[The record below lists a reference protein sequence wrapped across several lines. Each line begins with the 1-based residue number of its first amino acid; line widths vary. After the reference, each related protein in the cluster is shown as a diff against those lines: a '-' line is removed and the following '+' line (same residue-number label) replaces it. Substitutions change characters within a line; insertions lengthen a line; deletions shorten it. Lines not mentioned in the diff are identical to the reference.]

1 MSEVKRTP
9 KAFKSLATAPSSSDE
24 PSSSINTP
32 KKTPSSSTKSTPAK
46 QTTTPAKS
54 TPAKQTPKKKEQS
67 DNVVEKTTPSTK
79 TTTPKEKRK
88 QTEQKQSA
96 TKRKFSETDLEKEST
111 TIEQQES
118 TKTTTVDDINTV
130 GDNKADSSVIDTS
143 ISFASLG
150 LSQVLCDTLKE
161 IGYKHPTKIQRE
173 VIPVAIKEA
182 FHDDETGFTKY
193 NDIIGISET
202 GSGKTASYV
211 LPVLER
217 LLQLK
222 GDPSPCSA
230 LILAPTR
237 ELAVQIQGHVNALGS
252 KIGITST
259 TLTGGTSIAND
270 SLRFKKNR
278 YHVVVGTPGRVC
290 DLLEFG
296 KSNFN
301 LNHTRFLVLD
311 EADKMLG
318 SEFDKWLTTISEKLR
333 RKQCTV
339 YLFSATMTTK
349 IDKLLKLHQMTNPVK
364 IQVTSS
370 KYHTV
375 DTLTQQYLLLPEK
388 YKEQYLV
395 YLLNE
400 NPGKRILVFAGQN
413 STCILLS
420 ILLRSLKFPT
430 VPLSGHMDE
439 THRQHCLRKFVSGD
453 RPILVATDIAA
464 RGLDIPL
471 VDIVINFDIP
481 VHSKEYVHRVG
492 RTARIGN
499 QGLAVTFVTQYDLQY
514 FQKIEALIEK
524 KMDVCNVNKENA
536 MLLTNTVSQALKL
549 AKKKMSDMEK
559 GDMAVK
565 SDEFTE
571 EEEVLNNAIRSLSA
585 KRAGAKSSG
594 KGSSMASSGPG
605 NQKKKRKQQK

>member
-1 MSEVKRTP
+1 MSSQSKAP
-9 KAFKSLATAPSSSDE
+9 KTFKSLQKVGTSLTKTSSSSSEQASTTSKKTKTSSSSSSSNTTTTNKSTITKQQQGLKRKLSDTTLLEEETENQETSPSSIQQSNNND
-24 PSSSINTP
+24 
-32 KKTPSSSTKSTPAK
+32 STG
-46 QTTTPAKS
+46 
-54 TPAKQTPKKKEQS
+54 
-67 DNVVEKTTPSTK
+67 
-79 TTTPKEKRK
+79 
-88 QTEQKQSA
+88 
-96 TKRKFSETDLEKEST
+96 
-111 TIEQQES
+111 EQQQQP
-118 TKTTTVDDINTV
+118 
-130 GDNKADSSVIDTS
+130 NKADSSVIDTS
-143 ISFASLG
+143 VTFASLG
-150 LSQVLCDTLKE
+150 LSQVLCDTLKD

-182 FHDDETGFTKY
+182 YHDEETGFTKY

-211 LPVLER
+211 LPILER

-237 ELAVQIQGHVNALGS
+237 ELATQIQYHVNALGS

-259 TLTGGTSIAND
+259 TLIGGTTIAND

-290 DLLEFG
+290 DLLQYG

-318 SEFDKWLTTISEKLR
+318 SEFDKWLTAISEKLK

-375 DTLTQQYLLLPEK
+375 DTLTQQYLLVPEK

-413 STCILLS
+413 ATCIMLS
-420 ILLRSLKFPT
+420 IMLRSLKFPA

-439 THRQHCLRKFVSGD
+439 THRQHCLRKFISGD

-471 VDIVINFDIP
+471 VEIVINFDIP
-481 VHSKEYVHRVG
+481 AHSKEYVHRVG

-499 QGLAVTFVTQYDLQY
+499 QGLAITFVTQYDLQY

-524 KMDVCNVNKENA
+524 KMDACPVNKENA
-536 MLLTNTVSQALKL
+536 MLLTNTVSKAVKL

-559 GDMAVK
+559 GDLPVQ

-571 EEEVLNNAIRSLSA
+571 EEEVLNNAIRSLAS
-585 KRAGAKSSG
+585 KRENAGKKKGGGSSG
-594 KGSSMASSGPG
+594 GPG
-605 NQKKKRKQQK
+605 NLKKKRKEQK

>member
-1 MSEVKRTP
+1 MFSNDENIIIKVFHVFFELKKMSGEQRTP
-9 KAFKSLATAPSSSDE
+9 KAFKSLANSNSSTLST
-24 PSSSINTP
+24 PVSS
-32 KKTPSSSTKSTPAK
+32 KKKETTKSTPAK
-46 QTTTPAKS
+46 PSTPGSSLKSKLASISKSTTPKS
-54 TPAKQTPKKKEQS
+54 TPK
-67 DNVVEKTTPSTK
+67 VEKSNQDENNKKRKISEVSEEPETTKVESSETPST
-79 TTTPKEKRK
+79 
-88 QTEQKQSA
+88 SA
-96 TKRKFSETDLEKEST
+96 T
-111 TIEQQES
+111 
-118 TKTTTVDDINTV
+118 
-130 GDNKADSSVIDTS
+130 VIDTS
-143 ISFASLG
+143 CTFASLG
-150 LSQVLCDTLKE
+150 LSQALCDTLKE

-173 VIPVAIKEA
+173 VIPAAIKED

-202 GSGKTASYV
+202 GSGKTAAYV
-211 LPVLER
+211 LPILER
-217 LLQLK
+217 LLQMK
-222 GDPSPCSA
+222 GEPSPCSA

-237 ELAVQIQGHVNALGS
+237 ELAVQIQYHVNALGS

-290 DLLEFG
+290 DLLQFG

-301 LNHTRFLVLD
+301 LHHTRFLVLD

-318 SEFDKWLTTISEKLR
+318 SEFDKWLATISESLK
-333 RKQCTV
+333 RKQCTI

-388 YKEQYLV
+388 YKEQYLI

-400 NPGKRILVFAGQN
+400 NPGKRILIFAGQN
-413 STCILLS
+413 ANCILLS
-420 ILLRSLKFPT
+420 ILLRSLKFPA

-439 THRQHCLRKFVSGD
+439 THRQHCLRKFISGE
-453 RPILVATDIAA
+453 RPILVATDVAA

-471 VDIVINFDIP
+471 VEIVINFDIP

-499 QGLAVTFVTQYDLQY
+499 EGLAITFVSQYDLEY
-514 FQKIEALIEK
+514 FQKIETLIEK
-524 KMDVCNVNKENA
+524 KMDTCPVNKENV

-559 GDMAVK
+559 GEMAVK

-571 EEEVLNNAIRSLSA
+571 EEEVLNNAIRSLTTKRGRKA
-585 KRAGAKSSG
+585 KQTNEKDNSTV
-594 KGSSMASSGPG
+594 
-605 NQKKKRKQQK
+605 KKKRKHQK

>member
-1 MSEVKRTP
+1 MSSQSKAP
-9 KAFKSLATAPSSSDE
+9 KTFKSLQKVGTSLTKTSSSSSE
-24 PSSSINTP
+24 QASTTSKKTKTSSS
-32 KKTPSSSTKSTPAK
+32 SSSSNTTTTNKSTITK
-46 QTTTPAKS
+46 Q
-54 TPAKQTPKKKEQS
+54 QQGL
-67 DNVVEKTTPSTK
+67 
-79 TTTPKEKRK
+79 KRK
-88 QTEQKQSA
+88 LSDTTLLEEETENQETSPFSIQQSNNN
-96 TKRKFSETDLEKEST
+96 DST
-111 TIEQQES
+111 GEQQQQP
-118 TKTTTVDDINTV
+118 
-130 GDNKADSSVIDTS
+130 NKADSSVIDTS
-143 ISFASLG
+143 VTFASLG
-150 LSQVLCDTLKE
+150 LSQVLCDTLKD

-182 FHDDETGFTKY
+182 YHDEETGFTKY

-211 LPVLER
+211 LPILER

-237 ELAVQIQGHVNALGS
+237 ELATQIQYHVNALGS

-259 TLTGGTSIAND
+259 TLIGGTTIAND

-290 DLLEFG
+290 DLLQYG

-318 SEFDKWLTTISEKLR
+318 SEFDKWLTAISEKLK

-375 DTLTQQYLLLPEK
+375 DTLTQQYLLVPEK

-413 STCILLS
+413 ATCIMLS
-420 ILLRSLKFPT
+420 IMLRSLKFPA

-439 THRQHCLRKFVSGD
+439 THRQHCLRKFISGD

-471 VDIVINFDIP
+471 VEIVINFDIP
-481 VHSKEYVHRVG
+481 AHSKEYVHRVG

-499 QGLAVTFVTQYDLQY
+499 QGLAITFVTQYDLQY

-524 KMDVCNVNKENA
+524 KMDACLVNKENA
-536 MLLTNTVSQALKL
+536 MLLTNTVSQAVKL

-559 GDMAVK
+559 GDLPVQ

-571 EEEVLNNAIRSLSA
+571 EEEVLNNAIRSLAS
-585 KRAGAKSSG
+585 KRENAGKKKGGGSSG
-594 KGSSMASSGPG
+594 GPG
-605 NQKKKRKQQK
+605 NLKKKRKEQK

>member
-1 MSEVKRTP
+1 MSSQQKAP
-9 KAFKSLATAPSSSDE
+9 KTFKSLQKTSATASALSKTSSASSSSSE
-24 PSSSINTP
+24 PTSASVVA
-32 KKTPSSSTKSTPAK
+32 KK
-46 QTTTPAKS
+46 
-54 TPAKQTPKKKEQS
+54 
-67 DNVVEKTTPSTK
+67 TK
-79 TTTPKEKRK
+79 TTTPNKSEITKQQGLKRK
-88 QTEQKQSA
+88 LSDTTLEEESESRVVATSSSNPSNNEATEQQP
-96 TKRKFSETDLEKEST
+96 
-111 TIEQQES
+111 
-118 TKTTTVDDINTV
+118 
-130 GDNKADSSVIDTS
+130 NKADSSVIDTS
-143 ISFASLG
+143 VTFAALG
-150 LSQVLCDTLKE
+150 LSQVLCDTLKD

-211 LPVLER
+211 LPILER

-237 ELAVQIQGHVNALGS
+237 ELATQIQYHVNALGS

-259 TLTGGTSIAND
+259 TLIGGTTIAND

-290 DLLEFG
+290 DLLQYG

-318 SEFDKWLTTISEKLR
+318 SEFDKWLTVISEKLK

-375 DTLTQQYLLLPEK
+375 DTLTQQYLLVPEK

-413 STCILLS
+413 ATCIMLS
-420 ILLRSLKFPT
+420 IMLRSLKFPA

-439 THRQHCLRKFVSGD
+439 THRQHCLRKFISGD

-471 VDIVINFDIP
+471 VEIVINFDIP
-481 VHSKEYVHRVG
+481 AHSKEYVHRVG

-499 QGLAVTFVTQYDLQY
+499 QGLAITFVTQYDLQY

-524 KMDVCNVNKENA
+524 KMDACPVNKENA
-536 MLLTNTVSQALKL
+536 MLLTNTVSQAAKL

-559 GDMAVK
+559 GDLPVK

-571 EEEVLNNAIRSLSA
+571 EEEVLNNAIRSLTA
-585 KRAGAKSSG
+585 KREHAGKKKSGGGNSG
-594 KGSSMASSGPG
+594 SG
-605 NQKKKRKQQK
+605 NLKKKRKEQK

>member
-1 MSEVKRTP
+1 MISQSEKMSSQSKAP
-9 KAFKSLATAPSSSDE
+9 KTFKSLQKVGTSLTKTSSSSSE
-24 PSSSINTP
+24 QASTTSKKTKTSSS
-32 KKTPSSSTKSTPAK
+32 SSSSNTTTTNKSTITK
-46 QTTTPAKS
+46 Q
-54 TPAKQTPKKKEQS
+54 QQGL
-67 DNVVEKTTPSTK
+67 
-79 TTTPKEKRK
+79 KRK
-88 QTEQKQSA
+88 LSDTTLLEEETENQETSPFSIQQSNNN
-96 TKRKFSETDLEKEST
+96 DST
-111 TIEQQES
+111 GEQQQQP
-118 TKTTTVDDINTV
+118 
-130 GDNKADSSVIDTS
+130 NKADSSVIDTS
-143 ISFASLG
+143 VTFASLG
-150 LSQVLCDTLKE
+150 LSQVLCDTLKD

-182 FHDDETGFTKY
+182 YHDEETGFTKY

-211 LPVLER
+211 LPILER

-237 ELAVQIQGHVNALGS
+237 ELATQIQYHVNALGS

-259 TLTGGTSIAND
+259 TLIGGTTIAND

-290 DLLEFG
+290 DLLQYG

-318 SEFDKWLTTISEKLR
+318 SEFDKWLTAISEKLK

-375 DTLTQQYLLLPEK
+375 DTLTQQYLLVPEK

-413 STCILLS
+413 ATCIMLS
-420 ILLRSLKFPT
+420 IMLRSLKFPA

-439 THRQHCLRKFVSGD
+439 THRQHCLRKFISGD

-471 VDIVINFDIP
+471 VEIVINFDIP
-481 VHSKEYVHRVG
+481 AHSKEYVHRVG

-499 QGLAVTFVTQYDLQY
+499 QGLAITFVTQYDLQY

-524 KMDVCNVNKENA
+524 KMDACLVNKENA
-536 MLLTNTVSQALKL
+536 MLLTNTVSQAVKL

-559 GDMAVK
+559 GDLPVQ

-571 EEEVLNNAIRSLSA
+571 EEEVLNNAIRSLAS
-585 KRAGAKSSG
+585 KRENAGKKKGGGSSG
-594 KGSSMASSGPG
+594 GPG
-605 NQKKKRKQQK
+605 NLKKKRKEQK